1 MLACTL
7 LTLSAFLS
15 APITPQQSRS
25 ASTSQAEVLPIY
37 SDTSDGLRQLLQD
50 MRTAAKNRDNAKL
63 SALIRETEIPN
74 HETWST
80 ATFGQEKGE
89 SWAGR
94 YGKNL
99 SHNEKQLQD
108 FIMEVALEDGEISA
122 QKQDAA
128 MVYDTLTVPLD
139 LYLADWRQS
148 NGPNNQKP
156 DHIGYFMFVDGKFR
170 WDSTVEFFR
179 VQKSNRGGL
188 LPAKLIKRVAPK
200 YPAEAR
206 DKRIQGT
213 VKLNV
218 IILKDGSVTVQN
230 VVEGDQILVPAAIE
244 AVRQWRYRPF
254 ILTGQPVDVQSTID
268 VVFVLND

>member
-7 LTLSAFLS
+7 LTFSTFLS
-15 APITPQQSRS
+15 DPITRQQSKS
-25 ASTSQAEVLPIY
+25 SSTSQAKPLPTY
-37 SDTSDGLRQLLQD
+37 SNTSDGLRQLLED

-74 HETWST
+74 YETWFT

-89 SWAGR
+89 SWAGP

-99 SHNEKQLQD
+99 ERNEKQLQD
-108 FIMEVALEDGEISA
+108 FIIEVALEDGEISA
-122 QKQDAA
+122 QKLDAA
-128 MVYDTLTVPLD
+128 MMYDTLTVPLD
-139 LYLADWRQS
+139 LYLADWKKS
-148 NGPNNQKP
+148 TGPNNQKP

-188 LPAKLIKRVAPK
+188 VPAKLIKRVAPE
-200 YPAEAR
+200 YPPEAR
-206 DKRIQGT
+206 EKRIQGT

-218 IILKDGSVTVQN
+218 IIRKDGSVTVQN
-230 VVEGDQILVPAAIE
+230 VVEGDQILVPAAVE
-244 AVRQWRYRPF
+244 AVRQWRYHPF
-254 ILTGQPVDVQSTID
+254 ILTGQPIEVQTTID
-268 VVFVLND
+268 VVFVLNE